1 MSQPSEITKDI
12 NNNVTNTP
20 KKEEDCP
27 WYSGPLQSKSKYT
40 YIILAVVVFVVLYYA
55 YTKFYKNAE
64 EFTEETIYRA
74 FIVLCKFNS
83 FAPLNPEL
91 HAICS
96 DKPEYINNNDS
107 IIDKINKLKQD
118 GRHYT
123 NQSFLR
129 LVQIVSRQNIMS
141 NNNTNFF

>member
-1 MSQPSEITKDI
+1 MSQPPEITKDI

-64 EFTEETIYRA
+64 EFTEETASERTDP
-74 FIVLCKFNS
+74 VSDFNLRE
-83 FAPLNPEL
+83 AIHEL
-91 HAICS
+91 ETMQKNILSKLSTS
-96 DKPEYINNNDS
+96 D
-107 IIDKINKLKQD
+107 
-118 GRHYT
+118 
-123 NQSFLR
+123 
-129 LVQIVSRQNIMS
+129 
-141 NNNTNFF
+141 NF